1 MSTAP
6 TRRYFAQKAKDSGA
20 KHGAVMSVVVAAA
33 ENRRGIFGAQF
44 GAIED
49 TIAAMAGITSCNVRA
64 PFFMDNM
71 WGDVDSIKSQNTF
84 YAPVDSDVKQ
94 LSVAVSDVG
103 SALASAALNTSHGGK
118 SYYVVGDYTSK
129 ADIE

>member
-1 MSTAP
+1 M
-6 TRRYFAQKAKDSGA
+6 
-20 KHGAVMSVVVAAA
+20 
-33 ENRRGIFGAQF
+33 
-44 GAIED
+44 
-49 TIAAMAGITSCNVRA
+49 RA

-94 LSVAVSDVG
+94 LSVAVSDNG

-129 ADIE
+129 ADIAALYSKKLGREITHESLRRGCNGCDEGIWL